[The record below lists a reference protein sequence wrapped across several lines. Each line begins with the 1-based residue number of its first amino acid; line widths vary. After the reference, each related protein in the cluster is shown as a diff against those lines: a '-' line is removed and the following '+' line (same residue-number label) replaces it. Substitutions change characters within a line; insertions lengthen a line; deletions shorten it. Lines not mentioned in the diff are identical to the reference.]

1 MELLQK
7 ALKLKQED
15 SKLFAKTLQ
24 EKDTY
29 IQGLKKIISKLENR
43 LNHEKL
49 ILKFREETI
58 TSLKENNYDENQ
70 QIKDLK
76 KEVISLKE
84 QIDSNLSATGIQV
97 ENERLTSEL
106 NSLIS
111 TTKNNFE
118 SFQQKLLS
126 LEEINCS
133 LAEELMQSQKIN
145 FDLKQMSNSQKTKSK
160 NFKSVKVD
168 LERTIIELKEKIT
181 ELELMNLT
189 LKSDGHMNFDE
200 SNMVESKESEDGILL
215 NSYRGES
222 TCEKIDE
229 IFQSMNKEQNSLEK
243 KILHGSNYEQ
253 KIKELMDKNRDLE
266 ERLQISLE
274 KSSDRNEEKFEKEI
288 EKLSNDFTLLENQYK
303 IKENESEKTKK
314 EIDSLRNTVEALNK
328 TISETKK
335 LLLST
340 EGRKT
345 SLENEL
351 DEAKKW
357 KKALDELQFQIA
369 ESNDN
374 FKKAVDQNESFRLKS
389 ECLLSENERL
399 NGLLKN
405 AMEKLDI
412 YRDEVNKIHEEK
424 KIMTT
429 ELEEN
434 QKSKKNVEEMVVY
447 YKETYLKILHNFEE
461 SKTEND
467 EILTKL
473 KLEKEKREILE
484 ESLESTKLEFAR
496 SKLEYESKYQE
507 ACEEIKHLDQELSKE
522 RRSYQPKKDAETRS
536 RQYEDELKIIK
547 NSADNF
553 QELNLILTQKN
564 AELKLEI
571 SKLKEKL
578 MIEDSS
584 QIKYLKNCLIKKD
597 NELAEL
603 KEKGQEY
610 YSQADEVLESMRKR
624 CLNLQ
629 SEVGVLKNELKSGN
643 TSFCNISRPRR
654 ASVAL
659 RENPELANKS
669 PIKNTDDSIMLKS
682 VNGKLTEELRKNIEI
697 NEMLQK
703 KTLDMEKKISELEI
717 CLKRYEEEIDNLA
730 GGLAQITNF
739 VFGLPCINFNPGQ
752 NNIIESTIQAIAF
765 IYDMARDRRYARPC
779 Y

>member
-15 SKLFAKTLQ
+15 SKLFAKALQ

-43 LNHEKL
+43 LNHEKM
-49 ILKFREETI
+49 ILQFREETI
-58 TSLKENNYDENQ
+58 TSLQQNNYDENQ

-76 KEVISLKE
+76 KEVMSLKE
-84 QIDSNLSATGIQV
+84 QIDSNFSATGIQV

-106 NSLIS
+106 NSLKS

-118 SFQQKLLS
+118 SLQQKLS
-126 LEEINCS
+126 SFEEINCS
-133 LAEELMQSQKIN
+133 LADELLQSQKVN
-145 FDLKQMSNSQKTKSK
+145 FSLKQISNSQKIKSK
-160 NFKSVKVD
+160 NYKSVKID
-168 LERTIIELKEKIT
+168 LERTVSELKEKIT

-189 LKSDGHMNFDE
+189 LKSDGNMNFEE
-200 SNMVESKESEDGILL
+200 SNMVESKESEDEMLL

-229 IFQSMNKEQNSLEK
+229 VLNRVNKQQNSLGK
-243 KILHGSNYEQ
+243 KILHNSNYEQ
-253 KIKELMDKNRDLE
+253 KINELMDKNRDLE
-266 ERLQISLE
+266 ERLRISLE

-288 EKLSNDFTLLENQYK
+288 EKLSCDFTFLKTQYK
-303 IKENESEKTKK
+303 IKENESETTKK
-314 EIDSLRNTVEALNK
+314 EIDSLKNTIESLNK
-328 TISETKK
+328 TISETKN
-335 LLLST
+335 LLLSS
-340 EGRKT
+340 ENKKS

-351 DEAKKW
+351 NEAKKL
-357 KKALDELQFQIA
+357 KKTLDELQFQLS

-374 FKKAVDQNESFRLKS
+374 FKKTVDQNESFKLKI
-389 ECLLSENERL
+389 ENLSNENERL
-399 NGLLKN
+399 NGLFKN
-405 AMEKLDI
+405 AMEKLEI
-412 YRDEVNKIHEEK
+412 YKDEVNKIHEEK
-424 KIMTT
+424 KIIAS

-434 QKSKKNVEEMVVY
+434 QKSKKNIEDMVGY
-447 YKETYLKILHNFEE
+447 YKETYLKVLHNFEE
-461 SKTEND
+461 SKIEN
-467 EILTKL
+467 EETLTKL
-473 KLEKEKREILE
+473 KLEKEKLEIIE
-484 ESLESTKLEFAR
+484 ESLESIKLEFAR

-536 RQYEDELKIIK
+536 RQYEDELKILK

-553 QELNLILTQKN
+553 QELNLTLTQKN
-564 AELKLEI
+564 AELKLEV

-578 MIEDSS
+578 SIEDNS

-597 NELAEL
+597 HELAEL
-603 KEKGQEY
+603 KEKGQVY

-654 ASVAL
+654 GSVAL
-659 RENPELANKS
+659 RENPELVNKS
-669 PIKNTDDSIMLKS
+669 PIKNPDDTILLKN
-682 VNGKLTEELRKNIEI
+682 VNGKLTEELRKNVEI
-697 NEMLQK
+697 NEILQK
-703 KTLDMEKKISELEI
+703 RIIDMEKKIGELEV
-717 CLKRYEEEIDNLA
+717 CLKKYEEEINNLA
-730 GGLAQITNF
+730 GGLAQITGF

-752 NNIIESTIQAIAF
+752 NNLIESTIQAIAF
-765 IYDMARDRRYARPC
+765 IYDMARDRRYTKPC